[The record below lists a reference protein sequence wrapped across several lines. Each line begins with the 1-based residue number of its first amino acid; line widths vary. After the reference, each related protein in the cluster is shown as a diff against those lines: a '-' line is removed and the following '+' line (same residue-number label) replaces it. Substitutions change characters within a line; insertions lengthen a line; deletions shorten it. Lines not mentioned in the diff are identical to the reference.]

1 MANML
6 IVRDTMGY
14 KLNFKVLLQYW
25 DLFMEGVGLTVQ
37 ICIGSLIIAFFLG
50 MILAV
55 MRESKNKLARTV
67 ATVWVEVLRN
77 TPFLIQLFFFYYG
90 LPQLGIYV
98 DAKVVAIIAL
108 GINSSAPNCE
118 VIRSGLMAVKKG
130 YYEASFAL
138 GFSKFQTFTKV
149 VLPISLRLAFKPL
162 TSNFVNMVLTSSTCY
177 GITLMEIMGVAK
189 TVSARSNRPFE
200 VYIILLIAYCIFTY
214 LISFLCKAIDKKIE
228 IKL

>member
-1 MANML
+1 MNY
-6 IVRDTMGY
+6 TM
-14 KLNFKVLLQYW
+14 NFKVLAQYW
-25 DLFMEGVGLTVQ
+25 DLFLEGVGLTVQ
-37 ICIGSLIIAFFLG
+37 ICIGSLIISFFLG

-55 MRESKNKLARTV
+55 MRESKNKLARTI
-67 ATVWVEVLRN
+67 ATIWVEVLRN

-90 LPQLGIYV
+90 LPMIGIYI
-98 DAKVVAIIAL
+98 DAKVVAIVAL

-130 YYEASFAL
+130 YYEATYAL

-149 VLPISLRLAFKPL
+149 IMPIALRLAFKPL

-200 VYIILLIAYCIFTY
+200 VYIVLMVAYCIFTY
-214 LISFLCKAIDKKIE
+214 LISFVCKAIDRKIE

>member
-1 MANML
+1 
-6 IVRDTMGY
+6 MGY
-14 KLNFKVLLQYW
+14 TLNFKVLAQYW
-25 DLFMEGVGLTVQ
+25 DLFLDGVGLTVK

-55 MRESKNKLARTV
+55 MRESKSKLAR
-67 ATVWVEVLRN
+67 AISTVWVEVLRN

-90 LPQLGIYV
+90 LPMLGIYI
-98 DAKVVAIIAL
+98 DAFVVAVVAL

-130 YYEASFAL
+130 YYEASQAL

-149 VLPISLRLAFKPL
+149 VMPIALRLAFKPL

-200 VYIILLIAYCIFTY
+200 VYIILMIAYCIFTY
-214 LISFLCKAIDKKIE
+214 LISFICKAIDKKIE

>member
-1 MANML
+1 
-6 IVRDTMGY
+6 MGY
-14 KLNFKVLLQYW
+14 TLNFKVLAQYW
-25 DLFMEGVGLTVQ
+25 DLFLDGVGLTVQ
-37 ICIGSLIIAFFLG
+37 ICIGSLIISFFLG
-50 MILAV
+50 MILAI
-55 MRESKNKLARTV
+55 MRESKNKVARV
-67 ATVWVEVLRN
+67 VSTVWVEVLRN

-90 LPQLGIYV
+90 LPMAGIYI
-98 DAKVVAIIAL
+98 DALVVAIVAL

-130 YYEASFAL
+130 YYEATYAL

-149 VLPISLRLAFKPL
+149 IMPIALRLAFKPL

-200 VYIILLIAYCIFTY
+200 VYIVLMIAYCIFTY
-214 LISFLCKAIDKKIE
+214 LISFVCKAIDKKIE

>member
-1 MANML
+1 
-6 IVRDTMGY
+6 MGY
-14 KLNFKVLLQYW
+14 TLNFKVLAQYW
-25 DLFMEGVGLTVQ
+25 DLFMDGVGLTVK
-37 ICIGSLIIAFFLG
+37 ICIGSLIISFFLG
-50 MILAV
+50 MILAI
-55 MRESKNKLARTV
+55 MRESKNKVARV
-67 ATVWVEVLRN
+67 VSTVWVEVLRN

-90 LPQLGIYV
+90 LPMIGIYI
-98 DAKVVAIIAL
+98 DALVVAIVAL

-130 YYEASFAL
+130 YYEATYAL

-149 VLPISLRLAFKPL
+149 IMPIALRLAFKPL

-200 VYIILLIAYCIFTY
+200 VYIVLMIAYCIFTY
-214 LISFLCKAIDKKIE
+214 LISFVCKAIDKKIE

>member
-1 MANML
+1 
-6 IVRDTMGY
+6 
-14 KLNFKVLLQYW
+14 
-25 DLFMEGVGLTVQ
+25 LFLEGVGLTVQ
-37 ICIGSLIIAFFLG
+37 ICIGSLIISFLLG
-50 MILAV
+50 MVLAV
-55 MRESKNKLARTV
+55 MRESKSKLARAV

-90 LPQLGIYV
+90 LPMIGLYI
-98 DAKVVAIIAL
+98 DAKVVAIVAL

-130 YYEASFAL
+130 YYEATYAL

-149 VLPISLRLAFKPL
+149 IMPIALRLAFKPL

-200 VYIILLIAYCIFTY
+200 VYIVLMIAYCIFTY
-214 LISFLCKAIDKKIE
+214 LISFICKAIDKKIE

>member
-1 MANML
+1 
-6 IVRDTMGY
+6 MGY
-14 KLNFKVLLQYW
+14 TLNFKVLAQYW
-25 DLFMEGVGLTVQ
+25 DLFLDGVGLTVQ
-37 ICIGSLIIAFFLG
+37 ICIGSLIISFFLG

-55 MRESKNKLARTV
+55 MRESKNKLARTI

-90 LPQLGIYV
+90 LPMAGIYI
-98 DAKVVAIIAL
+98 DALVVAIVAL

-130 YYEASFAL
+130 YYEATYAL

-149 VLPISLRLAFKPL
+149 VLPIALRLAFKPL

-200 VYIILLIAYCIFTY
+200 VYIILMAAYCVFTY
-214 LISFLCKAIDKKIE
+214 LISFICKAIDKKLE

>member
-1 MANML
+1 MNY
-6 IVRDTMGY
+6 TM
-14 KLNFKVLLQYW
+14 NFKVLAQYW
-25 DLFMEGVGLTVQ
+25 DLFLDGVGLTVQ
-37 ICIGSLIIAFFLG
+37 ICIGSLIISFVLG
-50 MILAV
+50 MVLAV
-55 MRESKNKLARTV
+55 MRESKNKLARTI

-90 LPQLGIYV
+90 LPMIGIYI
-98 DAKVVAIIAL
+98 DAKVVAIVAL

-130 YYEASFAL
+130 YYEATYAL

-149 VLPISLRLAFKPL
+149 IMPIALRLAFKPL

-200 VYIILLIAYCIFTY
+200 VYIVLMIAYCIFTY
-214 LISFLCKAIDKKIE
+214 LISFVCKAIDKKIE

>member
-1 MANML
+1 
-6 IVRDTMGY
+6 MGGY
-14 KLNFKVLLQYW
+14 TLNFRVLLQYST
-25 DLFMEGVGLTVQ
+25 LFLQGVVLTVK
-37 ICIGSLIIAFFLG
+37 ICVGSMIISFFLG
-50 MILAV
+50 MVLAV
-55 MRESKNKLARTV
+55 MRQSKSRAARFIS
-67 ATVWVEVLRN
+67 TVWVEVLRN

-98 DAKVVAIIAL
+98 DALVVAIIAL

-118 VIRSGLMAVKKG
+118 VIRSGLMAVKTG
-130 YYEASFAL
+130 YYEASAAL
-138 GFSKFQTFTKV
+138 GFSKFQTFTRV

-162 TSNFVNMVLTSSTCY
+162 TSNFVNLVLTSSVCY

-200 VYIILLIAYCIFTY
+200 VYLILLVVYCIFTY
-214 LISFLCKAIDKKIE
+214 LVSFVAKAIDRKIQ

>member
-1 MANML
+1 
-6 IVRDTMGY
+6 MGY
-14 KLNFKVLLQYW
+14 TLNFKVLAQYW
-25 DLFMEGVGLTVQ
+25 DLFLDGVGLTVK

-55 MRESKNKLARTV
+55 MRESRSKLAR
-67 ATVWVEVLRN
+67 AISTVWVEVLRN

-90 LPQLGIYV
+90 LPMLGIYI
-98 DAKVVAIIAL
+98 DAFVVAVVAL

-130 YYEASFAL
+130 YYEASHAL

-149 VLPISLRLAFKPL
+149 VMPIALRLAFKPL

-200 VYIILLIAYCIFTY
+200 VYIILMIAYCIFTY
-214 LISFLCKAIDKKIE
+214 LISFICKAIDKKIE

>member
-1 MANML
+1 MSY
-6 IVRDTMGY
+6 T
-14 KLNFKVLLQYW
+14 LNFRVLMQYKGLFADGVLLT
-25 DLFMEGVGLTVQ
+25 LK
-37 ICIGSLIIAFFLG
+37 ICVGSLIIGFFLG
-50 MILAV
+50 SILAV
-55 MRESKNKLARTV
+55 MRQSGSRFARGF
-67 ATVWVEVLRN
+67 AAVWVGALRN

-98 DAKVVAIIAL
+98 DALAVAIIAL

-118 VIRSGLMAVKKG
+118 VIRSGLMAVKTG
-130 YYEASFAL
+130 YYEASQAL
-138 GFSKFQTFTKV
+138 GFSRFQTFLHI

-162 TSNFVNMVLTSSTCY
+162 TSNFVNLVLTSSVCY

-200 VYIILLIAYCIFTY
+200 IYLILLAAYCVFTY
-214 LISFLCKAIDKKIE
+214 IVSFAAKAIDKKIE

>member
-1 MANML
+1 
-6 IVRDTMGY
+6 MGY
-14 KLNFKVLLQYW
+14 TMNFKVLAQYW
-25 DLFMEGVGLTVQ
+25 DLFLDGVGLTVQ
-37 ICIGSLIIAFFLG
+37 ICIGSLIISFFLG
-50 MILAV
+50 MVLAV
-55 MRESKNKLARTV
+55 MRESKSKLARTI

-90 LPQLGIYV
+90 LPMIGIYI
-98 DAKVVAIIAL
+98 DALVVAIVAL

-130 YYEASFAL
+130 YYEATYAL

-149 VLPISLRLAFKPL
+149 VLPIALRLAFKPL

-200 VYIILLIAYCIFTY
+200 VYIVLMIAYCIFTY
-214 LISFLCKAIDKKIE
+214 LISFICKAIDRKIE

>member
-1 MANML
+1 
-6 IVRDTMGY
+6 MGY
-14 KLNFKVLLQYW
+14 TLNFKVLAQYW
-25 DLFMEGVGLTVQ
+25 DLFLSGVGLTVK
-37 ICIGSLIIAFFLG
+37 ICIGSLIISFFLG
-50 MILAV
+50 MILAI
-55 MRESKNKLARTV
+55 MRESKNKVARV
-67 ATVWVEVLRN
+67 ISTVWVEVLRN

-90 LPQLGIYV
+90 LPMLGIYI
-98 DAKVVAIIAL
+98 DALVVAIVAL

-130 YYEASFAL
+130 YYEATYAL

-149 VLPISLRLAFKPL
+149 IMPIALRLAFKPL

-200 VYIILLIAYCIFTY
+200 VYIVLMIAYCIFTY
-214 LISFLCKAIDKKIE
+214 LISFACKAIDKKIE

>member
-1 MANML
+1 
-6 IVRDTMGY
+6 MGY
-14 KLNFKVLLQYW
+14 TLNFKVLAQYW
-25 DLFMEGVGLTVQ
+25 DLFLDGVGLTVQ
-37 ICIGSLIIAFFLG
+37 ICIGSLIISFFLG
-50 MILAV
+50 MILAI
-55 MRESKNKLARTV
+55 MRESKHKLARTV

-90 LPQLGIYV
+90 LPMIGIYI
-98 DAKVVAIIAL
+98 DAKVVAIVAL

-130 YYEASFAL
+130 YYEATYAL

-149 VLPISLRLAFKPL
+149 IMPIALRLAFKPL

-200 VYIILLIAYCIFTY
+200 VYIVLMIAYCIFTY
-214 LISFLCKAIDKKIE
+214 LISFICKAIDKKIE